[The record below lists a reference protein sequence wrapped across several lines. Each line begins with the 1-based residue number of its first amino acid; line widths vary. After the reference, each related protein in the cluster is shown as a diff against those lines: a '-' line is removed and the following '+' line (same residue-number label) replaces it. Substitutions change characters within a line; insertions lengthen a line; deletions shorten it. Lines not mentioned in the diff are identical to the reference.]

1 MVHQSPHDLSSAG
14 TPTIIRIHLTHGL
27 EISCRTWG
35 NPNPT
40 GTPIVMV
47 HGLASNAQLWD
58 GAARHLSAL
67 GHGVVAIDQR
77 GHGTSDKPDDG
88 YDMDTVTDDLAAVI
102 DSLTTNDATWSRPIV
117 IGQSWGGNI
126 VVHLAWK
133 HAQRIRGVCAVDG
146 GTIDLKSAFPDWED
160 CASQLAP
167 PHIAGTRYDR
177 LWAAIK
183 ATHPDWPDD
192 AIDATLA
199 NMEHLPDGTVRPWLT
214 RDRHMKILRGLW
226 EHSPHDLF
234 PDITVP
240 VMFAPA
246 LDDSDFSHNKRASL
260 ERAVQSLDRSRVAP
274 FIGADHDLHAQY
286 PRQFADAIHAAIT
299 EGFFA

>member
-1 MVHQSPHDLSSAG
+1 MWGA
-14 TPTIIRIHLTHGL
+14 PT
-27 EISCRTWG
+27 S
-35 NPNPT
+35 T

-58 GAARHLSAL
+58 GAARHLRAL

-77 GHGTSDKPDDG
+77 GHGTSDKPDNG
-88 YDMDTVTDDLAAVI
+88 YDMDTVTDDLAAFL
-102 DSLTTNDATWSRPIV
+102 DSLADDNAAWSRPVV

-133 HAQRIRGVCAVDG
+133 YAQRLRGVCAVDG
-146 GTIDLKSAFPDWED
+146 GTIDLKSAFPDWDD
-160 CASQLAP
+160 CAHQLAP

-183 ATHPDWPDD
+183 ATHPDWSDD

-214 RDRHMKILRGLW
+214 RERHMKILRGLW
-226 EHSPHDLF
+226 EHTPHDLF
-234 PDITVP
+234 PHIAVP
-240 VMFAPA
+240 VMFTPA
-246 LDDSDFSHNKRASL
+246 IDDSEFSHRKLVAL
-260 ERAVQSLDRSRVAP
+260 ERAEQSLGSCRIVP
-274 FIGADHDLHAQY
+274 FHGADHDLHAQH
-286 PRQFADAIHAAIT
+286 PRQFADAIHSAIT